1 MAKLPEPDWISL
13 SECPARV
20 EQAFGVER
28 HKVETALVAAFHD
41 GKIRTR
47 GRCRAYF
54 EHNTLR
60 DLEKYIW
67 DRTGLDW
74 QANKFAILDT
84 GVPIYTFSD
93 VVVCREDLAK
103 WINGA
108 MGISQHLTAKAV
120 QSNKGGRPRKYDWDA
135 FHREV
140 IRLANLPDGLPETQ
154 AELERQMAEWCN
166 LHWGVEPSEGVL
178 KDKVRLIFQQVRADP
193 SIS

>member
-1 MAKLPEPDWISL
+1 MAKLPDPDWIAL
-13 SECPARV
+13 SESAERAA
-20 EQAFGVER
+20 QAFGAELSA
-28 HKVETALVAAFHD
+28 VETALVAAFHD

-47 GRCRAYF
+47 GRCRRYF
-54 EHNTLR
+54 AHERL
-60 DLEKYIW
+60 DDVAKSSW
-67 DRTGLDW
+67 DRVSVDW

-108 MGISQHLTAKAV
+108 MGTGQTV
-120 QSNKGGRPRKYDWDA
+120 QSNKRGRPRKYDWDA

-140 IRLANLPDGLPETQ
+140 IRLANLSDGLPETQ
-154 AELERQMAEWCN
+154 AELERQMAEWCDR
-166 LHWGVEPSEGVL
+166 HWDAEPSESVL
-178 KDKVRLIFQQVRADP
+178 KEKVKLIFQHVRDDQ

>member
-1 MAKLPEPDWISL
+1 MAKLPGPDWITL
-13 SECPARV
+13 SECPGRV

-28 HKVETALVAAFHD
+28 HKVETALVEAFHD

-47 GRCRAYF
+47 GRCRSYF
-54 EHNTLR
+54 AHERLDDVAR
-60 DLEKYIW
+60 SSW
-67 DRTGLDW
+67 DRVSVVW
-74 QANKFAILDT
+74 QANKFTIFYGRDPLH
-84 GVPIYTFSD
+84 IFSD

-108 MGISQHLTAKAV
+108 MGIGQHLTAKAV

-154 AELERQMAEWCN
+154 AELERQMAAWCN
-166 LHWGVEPSEGVL
+166 LNWDGEPSEGVL
-178 KDKVRLIFQQVRADP
+178 KEKVRLIFQHVRADQ